1 MVSGFWVSGLTKS
14 SALSILH
21 PQAMQRPLPSS
32 RLTPERPLCVSPGPK
47 PAIISRQDTIIELRT
62 IYRLLDTEQ
71 IHAAKARLIT
81 LGRNLQ
87 A

>member
-1 MVSGFWVSGLTKS
+1 MNTRPPYRHAPTK
-14 SALSILH
+14 
-21 PQAMQRPLPSS
+21 RPPPPPDTRPRLPGA
-32 RLTPERPLCVSPGPK
+32 PGPK